1 MLAYNNIKTSDQ
13 LAPNFVVCLF
23 FFCVN
28 INQEMTLR
36 KNNEELR
43 EKVME
48 VKLFFWHEDAA
59 GPV

>member
-1 MLAYNNIKTSDQ
+1 
-13 LAPNFVVCLF
+13 
-23 FFCVN
+23 
-28 INQEMTLR
+28 MTLR

-48 VKLFFWHEDAA
+48 VKLFFWYEDAA